1 MKKNILKLLLITL
14 AITTMLFMGG
24 CGSDKPVDEN
34 INPTPTQSADLIE
47 PTGISTTNIDTDPD
61 TDTENK
67 KDNTDNAPNNIDED
81 ENKNKESLSETDK
94 DTDAESEVKNDLV
107 KYENKDN
114 KISFKV
120 PSSWSKIDVEESTVA
135 FVISMNEDETF
146 ATNVNLMIQDLSK
159 YDMSLD
165 DYSKLS
171 YTQLEEFEGYKSID
185 KKAIT
190 IDGLKGEYTE
200 FTFNNNGI
208 ELHICQ
214 MWTVEDDKA
223 YIFTFVAT
231 EEEFAKELESFNDL
245 IKTVEIEADKETE
258 VEINDDLVKYENK
271 DNKISF
277 KVPSSWSKVD
287 VEESTVAFVISMN
300 EDETFATNVNLMIQD
315 LSKYDMSLDDYS
327 KLSYTQLEEFEG
339 YKSIDKKA
347 ITIDGLKGEYTEY
360 TFNNN
365 GIELYICQMWTVE
378 DDKAYVFTFGATEE
392 EFTKG
397 LESFN
402 DLIKTVEIG

>member
-1 MKKNILKLLLITL
+1 MKKNILTLLLITL

-34 INPTPTQSADLIE
+34 INTDPTQSADLVE
-47 PTGISTTNIDTDPD
+47 PTETSTIDV
-61 TDTENK
+61 DTETNK
-67 KDNTDNAPNNIDED
+67 ETKVDAENEKENTDNVPNNTDKDED
-81 ENKNKESLSETDK
+81 KNKESLT
-94 DTDAESEVKNDLV
+94 
-107 KYENKDN
+107 
-114 KISFKV
+114 
-120 PSSWSKIDVEESTVA
+120 
-135 FVISMNEDETF
+135 
-146 ATNVNLMIQDLSK
+146 
-159 YDMSLD
+159 
-165 DYSKLS
+165 
-171 YTQLEEFEGYKSID
+171 
-185 KKAIT
+185 
-190 IDGLKGEYTE
+190 
-200 FTFNNNGI
+200 
-208 ELHICQ
+208 
-214 MWTVEDDKA
+214 
-223 YIFTFVAT
+223 
-231 EEEFAKELESFNDL
+231 
-245 IKTVEIEADKETE
+245 EADKETE

-277 KVPSSWSKVD
+277 KVPSSWSKID
-287 VEESTVAFVISMN
+287 VEGSTVAFVISIN
-300 EDETFATNVNLMIQD
+300 EDKTFATNVNLIIQD
-315 LSKYDMSLDDYS
+315 LSKYDISLDDYS

-365 GIELYICQMWTVE
+365 GIEIYICQMWTVE